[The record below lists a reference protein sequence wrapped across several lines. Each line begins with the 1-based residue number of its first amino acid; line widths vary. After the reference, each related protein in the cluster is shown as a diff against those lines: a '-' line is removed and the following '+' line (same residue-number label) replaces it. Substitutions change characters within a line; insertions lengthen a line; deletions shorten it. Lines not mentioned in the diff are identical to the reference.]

1 MKSKYFIKY
10 ALLAN
15 SKYFKEKN
23 IARKIV
29 IILFFLA
36 VIALL
41 LIEFILYF
49 FLLTILKQ
57 HNVNI
62 DVVNAI
68 ISDSLFF
75 IFIFS
80 LISSCALLFKTF
92 LINPFESYILTFPVS
107 KEDIIISKIS
117 HIFFTNILI
126 ISLFSSPIIFTY
138 IYIYNIQF
146 FNIPF
151 LILIIILFILSS
163 IFVTLFDAIWVMITN
178 QILPTLKE
186 NIKTNFS
193 LIVILFLA
201 FLLALKSIPNLEL
214 LSKSKNVAMFTNI
227 MMQSKPLSILPS
239 SLISNVLSFRDYTQL
254 AILIFEVIVL
264 YIIFVFLSKKV
275 VFKLSTQIKSDRNI
289 KYFKNFILNK
299 ELNNFFKQEKNLIN
313 SLSIFFLLVIFIAL
327 IISIGN
333 ANISLKYY
341 SLFYVLILGS
351 FAYILTLLSLYFI
364 FPSLSMEKKG
374 GWIIF
379 QAPIK
384 RSVILKY
391 KYIASTVFMFVQTIV
406 LYLIFQFFLN
416 FKGNYFYYF
425 IVFTIMT
432 FITIN
437 IIFLSLG
444 TISPN
449 FKNRSLQDLSTTPS
463 ALFATFL
470 SVFYIVFLLYI
481 LYKYGFLLSLIL
493 MVIISGFIILVLM
506 NKAFSKINT
515 MDIDF

>member
-29 IILFFLA
+29 IFLFFLA

-107 KEDIIISKIS
+107 KEDIIISKIA

-146 FNIPF
+146 FTLPF
-151 LILIIILFILSS
+151 LILVILLFILSS
-163 IFVTLFDAIWVMITN
+163 IFVTLFDAIWVMITD
-178 QILPTLKE
+178 QIFPTLRAS
-186 NIKTNFS
+186 IKTNIS
-193 LIVILFLA
+193 LVVILFLS
-201 FLLALKSIPNLEL
+201 FLLALRIIPNLEL
-214 LSKSKNVAMFTNI
+214 LSKSKNVSAFTHI

-239 SLISNVLSFRDYTQL
+239 SLISNILSFRDYSQL
-254 AILIFEVIVL
+254 VILIFEIIVL
-264 YIIFVFLSKKV
+264 YFIFAMFSKKV
-275 VFKLSTQIKSDRNI
+275 VFKLSTEIKSDRNT

-313 SLSIFFLLVIFIAL
+313 SLSIFFLLIIFIAL
-327 IISIGN
+327 IITIGN
-333 ANISLKYY
+333 ANISSKYY

-364 FPSLSMEKKG
+364 FPSLSLEKKG

-391 KYIASTVFMFVQTIV
+391 KYIASVIFMFVQTLV

-425 IVFTIMT
+425 IIFTIVT
-432 FITIN
+432 FLTISV
-437 IIFLSLG
+437 IFLSLG

-470 SVFYIVFLLYI
+470 SIFYIAFLLYI

-493 MVIISGFIILVLM
+493 MVIISGLIILILM
-506 NKAFSKINT
+506 NKAFLKINN